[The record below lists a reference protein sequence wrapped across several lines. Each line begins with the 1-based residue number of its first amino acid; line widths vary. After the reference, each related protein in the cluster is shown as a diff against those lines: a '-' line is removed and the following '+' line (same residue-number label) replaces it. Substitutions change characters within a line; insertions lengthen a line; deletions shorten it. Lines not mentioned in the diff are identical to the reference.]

1 MVIATGARGRRDK
14 IEGEEEFT
22 GRGVSYC
29 VTCDAAFFTDKDAAI
44 VGYHEVA
51 LEEALF
57 LTRFAR
63 MVHMVCPK
71 SRLSGPVD
79 LLNEITAAS
88 KITIYTD
95 LEAMRIVGEQFV
107 SGIVV
112 KNGSGTESTLA
123 VEGVFMLLT
132 GTAPVTDFIGGAV
145 KTHAEG
151 CIDADCHAATN
162 VPGVYAVGDVT
173 CMHPNQAII
182 AAAEGAIAA
191 LSIDKFLSGR
201 ERTKVDYM

>member
-1 MVIATGARGRRDK
+1 
-14 IEGEEEFT
+14 
-22 GRGVSYC
+22 
-29 VTCDAAFFTDKDAAI
+29 
-44 VGYHEVA
+44 
-51 LEEALF
+51 
-57 LTRFAR
+57 
-63 MVHMVCPK
+63 
-71 SRLSGPVD
+71 
-79 LLNEITAAS
+79 
-88 KITIYTD
+88 
-95 LEAMRIVGEQFV
+95 MRIVGEQFV

-151 CIDADCHAATN
+151 CIDVDCHAATN

-201 ERTKVDYM
+201 ERTKVDYIRVRRSMRQLCPKASNIVASAQSGCCHRSVSVDKPNKMPLPWRLAR